1 MKNTLIYKG
10 FTGTVSFSSDDRIF
24 YGKIEGIDDLV
35 TFEGSTVEELES
47 AFRYMVDQHIADC
60 ENEGKP
66 AEKSHKG
73 VFNVRISP
81 KLHKKASH
89 AAIMATTDPHSGLS
103 PPSYL
108 PCTAHKEKGTDSHGT
123 SPFF

>member
-1 MKNTLIYKG
+1 MKNALIYKG
-10 FTGTVSFSSDDRIF
+10 FIGTVSFSYDDRIF

-47 AFRYMVDQHIADC
+47 AFRYMVDQHLADC
-60 ENEGKP
+60 KKEGKP
-66 AEKSHKG
+66 AEKSYKG

-89 AAIMATTDPHSGLS
+89 VAIQ
-103 PPSYL
+103 
-108 PCTAHKEKGTDSHGT
+108 KGITLNQMIKQALERELGDH
-123 SPFF
+123 

>member
-1 MKNTLIYKG
+1 MKNALIYKG
-10 FTGTVSFSSDDRIF
+10 FIGTVSFSSDDRIF

-47 AFRYMVDQHIADC
+47 AFRYMVDQHIKDC
-60 ENEGKP
+60 EKEGKP
-66 AEKSHKG
+66 AEKSYKG

-89 AAIMATTDPHSGLS
+89 AAIKKGITLNQMIKQALE
-103 PPSYL
+103 
-108 PCTAHKEKGTDSHGT
+108 KELEDH
-123 SPFF
+123 

>member
-1 MKNTLIYKG
+1 MKNALIFKG
-10 FTGTVSFSSDDRIF
+10 FIGTVSFSSDDRIF

-47 AFRYMVDQHIADC
+47 AFRYMVDQHIEDC
-60 ENEGKP
+60 EKEGKS
-66 AEKSHKG
+66 AEKSYKG

-89 AAIMATTDPHSGLS
+89 AAIKKGITLNQMIKQALE
-103 PPSYL
+103 
-108 PCTAHKEKGTDSHGT
+108 KELEDH
-123 SPFF
+123 